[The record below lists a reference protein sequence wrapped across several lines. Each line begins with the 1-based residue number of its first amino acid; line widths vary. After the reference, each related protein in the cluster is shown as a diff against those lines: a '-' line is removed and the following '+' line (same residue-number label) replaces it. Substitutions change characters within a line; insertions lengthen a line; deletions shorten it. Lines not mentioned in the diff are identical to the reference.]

1 MIFWAN
7 GSVGEPALAPRD
19 SSLKERA
26 RHEGRGGRTRDVNR
40 LTVLLKSHQEEL
52 ECAMY
57 CIEEQFRTSLGN
69 VWCVH
74 NGQIQLLTERPHMH

>member
-19 SSLKERA
+19 GSLKERA
-26 RHEGRGGRTRDVNR
+26 RHEGGGGRTRDVNR

-52 ECAMY
+52 ERAMY
-57 CIEEQFRTSLGN
+57 RTEEQFRASLGN
-69 VWCVH
+69 V
-74 NGQIQLLTERPHMH
+74 